1 MRTSTSPADTRSPW
15 RTVTFSTMPVMEA
28 PTDTGSCDPSIRP
41 GGRRSGASLVMSLSS
56 NSTAPLSGAIKAPST
71 EIRLVLPL
79 PDGPEMTVK
88 TPGLSARSTSLSAVM
103 RAAPDPKPKLTARS
117 STSGTEHPPGIDPQ
131 RRPRRNQRSEDA
143 KQRERSGDDEVHPV
157 WNGQPAHH
165 QTQHG
170 GEGRHDEQS
179 EESSDNTANQRLDQN
194 DGVHVAIGR
203 AHRLH
208 GGIFLD
214 VLGRDAVDRLCDQDE
229 ADAETQDCG
238 DGQCSARSG
247 LHQPEDP

>member
-1 MRTSTSPADTRSPW
+1 
-15 RTVTFSTMPVMEA
+15 
-28 PTDTGSCDPSIRP
+28 
-41 GGRRSGASLVMSLSS
+41 MSLSS
-56 NSTAPLSGAIKAPST
+56 NRTAPLSGAIKAPST

-88 TPGLSARSTSLSAVM
+88 TPGLSARSTSLSAVI

-179 EESSDNTANQRLDQN
+179 ESPPTIPQINDWTRTTVCTSPLDAPIAFMVAYSSM
-194 DGVHVAIGR
+194 
-203 AHRLH
+203 
-208 GGIFLD
+208 F
-214 VLGRDAVDRLCDQDE
+214 
-229 ADAETQDCG
+229 
-238 DGQCSARSG
+238 S
-247 LHQPEDP
+247 